1 MKKKLVFIV
10 VGLVV
15 VAGIVFALT
24 GLKSKKNGAVKY
36 RTETVS
42 KGDIE
47 ALVVTSGTLNPVS
60 LVEIGSQVSG
70 EIDQIYVDFNS
81 PVKKGQ
87 LLAELDQ
94 TILKSKIDQN
104 QSNYMSALAS
114 LERAEVTL
122 DNLQKKNERAKT
134 LFEKN
139 LISIE
144 EKDAAEVAYLG
155 SKTDVTAAKARA
167 EQAKAQLESSKV
179 DLTYATIKSPIDGVV
194 INRLV
199 NVGQTVQ
206 ASYSAPKLFEIAND
220 LAKMQVECAVDEAD
234 IGTVKEGQSVRFTV
248 DAFPNE
254 NFKGIVKQV
263 RYSPTTASNVV
274 TYTTIVEVENPELK
288 LRPGMTAAVSI
299 ITNEAKD
306 VLRVSNAALRFT
318 PTLTPEEMQKIMKE
332 TGERMEARRTQ
343 ATAQAG
349 PSPQGAA
356 QAGGQTARRGGFG
369 PGAAGMP
376 SGTAVKQPTHV
387 WVKDADGKLR
397 IIPVKT
403 GITDSTF
410 TEIVRGDLNVGQEII
425 AGLATSAN
433 SAAAQGN
440 RNRMMMMGGPR

>member
-10 VGLVV
+10 IGLVI
-15 VAGIVFALT
+15 VAGVIFALT

-36 RTETVS
+36 RMETVS

-60 LVEIGSQVSG
+60 LVEVGSQVSG
-70 EIDQIYVDFNS
+70 EIDQIYVDFNAQ
-81 PVKKGQ
+81 VKKGEV
-87 LLAELDQ
+87 LAELDQ
-94 TILKSKIDQN
+94 TILKSKIDQA

-134 LFEKN
+134 LFEKS

-144 EKDAAEVAYLG
+144 EKDAAEVSYLG
-155 SKTDVTAAKARA
+155 AKTDVTSAKARA

-206 ASYSAPKLFEIAND
+206 ASFSAPKLFEIAND

-248 DAFPNE
+248 DAFPDE

-299 ITNEAKD
+299 ITNEARD

-343 ATAQAG
+343 AAGQAG

-356 QAGGQTARRGGFG
+356 QAGSPTARRGGAG
-369 PGAAGMP
+369 PGAAG
-376 SGTAVKQPTHV
+376 TALKQPTHV
-387 WVKDADGKLR
+387 WAKDADGKLR
-397 IIPVKT
+397 IIPIKA
-403 GITDSTF
+403 GITDSTY
-410 TEIVRGDLNVGQEII
+410 TEIVRGDLKVGQEII